1 MTMLLIGSL
10 VGILIASSG
19 IIVAADTAATQ
30 TARPGVVT
38 SERKIEITGDRSAVA
53 ITGNGGWDV
62 VTGDGR
68 RIVADLHGVVRR
80 VAAELRGAKNI
91 SAAIQVERLVVAA
104 KHEAESKAF
113 PFMEAAFPD
122 QDILSVNVAGYD
134 DGPPVIRHAKLRLDK
149 TSPGTPTR
157 FVVERSPEERC
168 WLLSGYTQV
177 ALGLIDDDARLPNA
191 LRGVASVVIFRRY
204 RQLCDGTLSEV
215 HARAFFLAAVNATV
229 AHGAK
234 FGIPNG
240 SVGGDVDVL
249 RITKNGADPIER
261 VRR

>member
-1 MTMLLIGSL
+1 MLLIGSL
-10 VGILIASSG
+10 VGILITSSG

-38 SERKIEITGDRSAVA
+38 SERKIEMTGDRSAVA
-53 ITGNGGWDV
+53 ITGNAGWDV
-62 VTGDGR
+62 MRGGR
-68 RIVADLHGVVRR
+68 RVVADLHGVVRR
-80 VAAELRGAKNI
+80 VAAELRDAKNI
-91 SAAIQVERLVVAA
+91 PVAIQVERLVAA
-104 KHEAESKAF
+104 VKHEAESKAF
-113 PFMEAAFPD
+113 PGMEASFPD
-122 QDILSVNVAGYD
+122 GDILSVNVAGYD
-134 DGPPVIRHAKLRLDK
+134 DGPPVIRYAKLRLDK

-157 FVVERSPEERC
+157 FVVERGPEERC
-168 WLLSGYTQV
+168 WLLSGHTQV
-177 ALGLIDDDARLPNA
+177 ALGLIDDDAKLPNA
-191 LRGVASVVIFRRY
+191 LRGAPSVVIFRRY
-204 RQLCDGTLSEV
+204 RELCDGTLSEV